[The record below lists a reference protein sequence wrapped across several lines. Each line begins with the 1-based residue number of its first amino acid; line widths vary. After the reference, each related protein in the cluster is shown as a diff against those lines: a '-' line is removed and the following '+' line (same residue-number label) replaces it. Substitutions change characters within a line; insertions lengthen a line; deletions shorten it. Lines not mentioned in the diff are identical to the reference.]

1 MTDLS
6 QWTVVLVD
14 DELDSLNLVADVLA
28 LQGAEV
34 HQAVSGREGLMLLHT
49 VTPTIIVLDLA
60 MPRPDGWDVLAAI
73 RTTPNLAA
81 VPVVAITAYYSE
93 KVAQEAYRAG
103 FDAFSP
109 KPIKAGDFVRLLQ
122 DVISAGGPGH
132 DEGPT

>member
-14 DELDSLNLVADVLA
+14 DEPDSLNLVADVLT

-34 HQAVSGREGLMLLHT
+34 HQAESGRDGLMLLHT

-60 MPRPDGWDVLAAI
+60 MPRPDGWDILATI
-73 RTTPNLAA
+73 RLTPDLAS

-109 KPIKAGDFVRLLQ
+109 KPIKASEFVRLLE
-122 DVISAGGPGH
+122 DVINAGGPEK
-132 DEGPT
+132 DKGPT